1 MTSQLGLLWLS
12 LKVMST
18 VKGDRRYKT
27 LCQDA
32 GLAMV
37 GNCASGS
44 ADHEGVHRKPAIL
57 GSRTSLR
64 QNTAAVHTWFTPVD
78 ERQGHGEPTLTPHIL
93 VLSCRASLFWALFS
107 GNKDLEAPD
116 FFQNSW

>member
-1 MTSQLGLLWLS
+1 MTGQLGLLWLS

-37 GNCASGS
+37 GNC
-44 ADHEGVHRKPAIL
+44 VHQAVQTMREY
-57 GSRTSLR
+57 TESLPSWAPE
-64 QNTAAVHTWFTPVD
+64 QACAKIQQQSTPGLLLWMRGRGM
-78 ERQGHGEPTLTPHIL
+78 E
-93 VLSCRASLFWALFS
+93 SL
-107 GNKDLEAPD
+107 P
-116 FFQNSW
+116 